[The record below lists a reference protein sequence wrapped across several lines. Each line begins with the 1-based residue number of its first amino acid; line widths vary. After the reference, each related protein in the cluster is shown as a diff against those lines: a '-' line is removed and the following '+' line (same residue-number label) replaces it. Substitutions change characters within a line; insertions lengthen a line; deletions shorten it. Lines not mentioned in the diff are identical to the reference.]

1 MSGTVLGA
9 PGGSN
14 GKKKSTGSDQK
25 TTSSS
30 EPLLFPIP
38 SKGNVGTHF
47 TPANTP
53 TTHSMFHL
61 GAEPKNDDNDEDS
74 QPKKGKK
81 KSAAQQEPINE
92 SAFIMNALKEKLEDM
107 EVPELPLVLKRRVKA
122 LRKFK

>member
-14 GKKKSTGSDQK
+14 GKKKSSGSDQK
-25 TTSSS
+25 TTRSS

-81 KSAAQQEPINE
+81 KSYPLMHQLHSKAEN
-92 SAFIMNALKEKLEDM
+92 AFPENLYSYLILLTKHALG
-107 EVPELPLVLKRRVKA
+107 VST
-122 LRKFK
+122 FKMSR